1 MRERE
6 EPLPRTPQHHKSL
19 LLFYF
24 YFQVHVRKKKG
35 LLFVPSLY
43 QSSSLVQTK
52 IQESF
57 CIRWESG
64 NDKFLFLFRL
74 YYLFLYQI
82 STLTGHPRPP
92 HLHTFAAKTETVFLL
107 LFFSFR
113 HHRRRLLIDWFK
125 EMWLG
130 RMRRKLWWVLVYVEI

>member
-1 MRERE
+1 MGERE
-6 EPLPRTPQHHKSL
+6 EPLPRKHNTTNPFSSIYFSKSVL
-19 LLFYF
+19 T
-24 YFQVHVRKKKG
+24 QKKKR
-35 LLFVPSLY
+35 LHY
-43 QSSSLVQTK
+43 SSSLVQTK